1 MKINQLSYY
10 ESNQKWKFENIN
22 FSDFNLL
29 VGVSG
34 VGKSKIIN
42 AIINLQHI
50 ANGISLNGVKWD
62 LKFTSDGENFRWKG
76 EFENDQAMDILSPGK
91 SGFKI
96 ISEYLYKEDVVTIE
110 RNRNEIKFNG
120 NLIPKLSPF
129 QSVVSIL
136 YTEESIL
143 PFHKGMWQIFK
154 HDAVGEFLAP
164 KNFYNSIINEI
175 SKFANKPVNDSFTQE
190 DFGLALQ
197 FIGKNNFPVAYRII
211 FVYYNYPKIFQIIKE
226 SFIRI
231 FEQVE
236 DVKIEESN
244 HYLLNRVL
252 EEEHYPDLNQQTF
265 IISIKEKG
273 VDEWIKQSEISSGM
287 LKTFMLISEL
297 YLSVEG
303 IVILIDEFENSLG
316 VNCINIISDLILEN
330 RKLQFIITSHH
341 PYIINKIGMEHWK
354 IITRKGG
361 VVTAKD
367 AKDFGL
373 GKSRHEA
380 FMQLINLDEY
390 NEGISA

>member
-22 FSDFNLL
+22 FADFNLL

-50 ANGISLNGVKWD
+50 VNGISLNGVKWD
-62 LKFTSDGENFRWKG
+62 LKFTSDGENFRWQG
-76 EFENDQAMDILSPGK
+76 EFENDQAIDILLPGK
-91 SGFKI
+91 IGFKI
-96 ISEYLYKEDVVTIE
+96 ISEYLYKEDIAVIE

-143 PFHKGMWQIFK
+143 PFHKGMWRIFK
-154 HDAVGEFLAP
+154 HDTVGKFLAP

-175 SKFANKPVNDSFTQE
+175 RKFANKPVNDSFTQE
-190 DFGLALQ
+190 DFGLVLQ

-211 FVYYNYPKIFQIIKE
+211 FVYDNYSKVFQIIKE

-341 PYIINKIGMEHWK
+341 PYIINKVGMEHWK
-354 IITRKGG
+354 IVTRKGG

-390 NEGISA
+390 NEGISR